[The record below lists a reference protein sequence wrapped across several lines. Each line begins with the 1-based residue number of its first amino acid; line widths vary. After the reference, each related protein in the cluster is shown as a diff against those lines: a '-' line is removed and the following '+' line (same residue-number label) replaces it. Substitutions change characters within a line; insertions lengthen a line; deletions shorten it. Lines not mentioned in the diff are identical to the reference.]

1 MAYYK
6 TNSPKV
12 LQGWADYVA
21 QADALQAEAD
31 AFAARYPGAKPLIST
46 SVLSGRR
53 FYGLAFDPP
62 MPDTLWT
69 KPNYKAGREQS
80 PRRAPAGVKGEER
93 KRLAEELKVIRDD
106 YNAHKPKIDAPL
118 DPFLETLGL
127 SGGAL
132 FFSRYKQF
140 FGADGFIYIETNAQP
155 SGELTEILGSEF
167 AAAEKA
173 SDQAAA

>member
-1 MAYYK
+1 MGYYK

-12 LQGWADYVA
+12 LQAWADYIA
-21 QADALQAEAD
+21 QADALQAEAN

-46 SVLSGRR
+46 TMLSGRR

-62 MPDTLWT
+62 MPDILWT

-93 KRLAEELKVIRDD
+93 KKLVEELKVIRDD
-106 YNAHKPKIDAPL
+106 YKAHMPKIEAPL
-118 DPFLETLGL
+118 DPFLATFGL
-127 SGGAL
+127 SGSAM

-140 FGADGFIYIETNAQP
+140 FGADGFIYIETTALP